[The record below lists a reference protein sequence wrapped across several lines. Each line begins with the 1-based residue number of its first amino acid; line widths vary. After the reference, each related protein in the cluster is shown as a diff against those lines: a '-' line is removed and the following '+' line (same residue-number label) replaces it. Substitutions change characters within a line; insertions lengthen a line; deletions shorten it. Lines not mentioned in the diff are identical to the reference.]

1 VILIGP
7 PNSGKS
13 SLIESLT
20 NAKPTVT
27 DYPYA
32 TREPLAGMMTFETV
46 QIQLIDT
53 PPISAD
59 MYESFMSNLIRQADL
74 VVLVCDLSGEKCLEG
89 INFILEKLDEK
100 RIILKP
106 EVMEK
111 PDDPRYSIKKTIIC
125 AHKIYD
131 DETGERRRM
140 LGEKFDGFK
149 IVETSIIDDNSL
161 DNFKK
166 EIFRA
171 LSIIRVYTKHIG
183 EEVDYRDP
191 IILPLGGTVEM
202 AAGVI
207 HKDFARKLKF
217 AKVWGEGKFDGQR
230 VHGDCVLN
238 DGDIIEFHI

>member
-1 VILIGP
+1 MTEADRCWGIYR
-7 PNSGKS
+7 
-13 SLIESLT
+13 ES
-20 NAKPTVT
+20 AHSPGRV
-27 DYPYA
+27 DDD
-32 TREPLAGMMTFETV
+32 RG
-46 QIQLIDT
+46 
-53 PPISAD
+53 
-59 MYESFMSNLIRQADL
+59 
-74 VVLVCDLSGEKCLEG
+74 
-89 INFILEKLDEK
+89 ILESVGLAMQARGFTVE
-100 RIILKP
+100 LLAAEQA
-106 EVMEK
+106 EVEEK
-111 PDDPRYSIKKTIIC
+111 PDDPRYSIKKTIVC

-140 LGEKFDGFK
+140 LGEKFDGFN

-171 LSIIRVYTKHIG
+171 LSVIRVYTKHIG

-202 AAGVI
+202 AAEVI